1 MRKMRKRKTEKDI
14 EEKEEISLRSEEV
27 QEIMGRVP
35 SWIERWG
42 MTAIGVMLAVILLS
56 AAYFPY
62 PDTLVGSFRF
72 IPADTTYVNKQEC
85 YALLPVQGIGKVKKG
100 QSVKIRLANY
110 PDNEFGYLTGEVLDV
125 ADISDDT
132 GLYKVYV
139 RLAPEMKTS
148 TGYIVPVNAQM
159 EGTAEII
166 VAEKRLIEKLR
177 LF

>member
-1 MRKMRKRKTEKDI
+1 MEETE
-14 EEKEEISLRSEEV
+14 EVSLRSEEV

-42 MTAIGVMLAVILLS
+42 MLAIGVMLAVVLLG

-72 IPADTTYVNKQEC
+72 IPADTTSVNKQEC
-85 YALLPVQGIGKVKKG
+85 YALLPVQGIGKVKNG

-110 PDNEFGYLTGEVLDV
+110 PDNEFGYLTGEVQTV
-125 ADISDDT
+125 ANFPDDAN
-132 GLYKVYV
+132 LYKVTV
-139 RLAPEMKTS
+139 RFTGNMKTS
-148 TGYIVPVNAQM
+148 NGIIIPTHTQM

-166 VAEKRLIEKLR
+166 VEEKRLIEKLCIVEK
-177 LF
+177 LCK